1 LLSHFPLIDLDV
13 NITDLVIQIRREQ
26 IKKKATKQPNKKVIQ
41 WKLPDA
47 IQAAIA
53 LYYNLKLVTRNTQD
67 FGFFVTWY
75 GSIGGHKS
83 TKSLSGK
90 RLN

>member
-1 LLSHFPLIDLDV
+1 MLSHFPLIDLDV

-53 LYYNLKLVTRNTQD
+53 LY
-67 FGFFVTWY
+67 
-75 GSIGGHKS
+75 
-83 TKSLSGK
+83 
-90 RLN
+90 